1 MPVQSE
7 AEDARM
13 TSEAAEAEAA
23 RAEAA
28 EAEAARAEAA
38 EADEAEAAKGVK
50 AENLQQNVEEV
61 KQGDT
66 EAVSAAPVATG
77 AMTTPPS
84 SAMAAQP

>member
-1 MPVQSE
+1 
-7 AEDARM
+7 M
-13 TSEAAEAEAA
+13 TSEANEPSQTGKAEDAKADEA
-23 RAEAA
+23 
-28 EAEAARAEAA
+28 
-38 EADEAEAAKGVK
+38 EAEAAKGVK

>member
-1 MPVQSE
+1 
-7 AEDARM
+7 M
-13 TSEAAEAEAA
+13 TSEANEPSQTGKAEDAKADEAKD
-23 RAEAA
+23 
-28 EAEAARAEAA
+28 
-38 EADEAEAAKGVK
+38 DEAEAAKGVK